1 MSAPLSYGE
10 YRAQR
15 YFPAL
20 DGLRAVAIIGVLLH
34 HTRGGPFGRLHG
46 YRGVWIFFVLS
57 GFLITTLALRQNAQ
71 LGRLDLRAF
80 AIRRVCRIMP
90 LYYLTLAV
98 YLVAVLFLGVE
109 PRTQRLQDHLPA
121 FILYSSEF
129 PILRSAFQV
138 PFGQSWSLG
147 IEEKFY
153 LAWPILA
160 FWLLR
165 KPTHRIS
172 MTLGLIAM
180 TATLTVTFRA
190 WGQMWGSY
198 TDILIGCLL
207 AQLLHE
213 RAIYDNLIFLGRSQ
227 VLWALSITLALATIS
242 PGAGGQIGEC
252 LYSVLV
258 AAVLV
263 GLITSKGAIPTRLL
277 TANWLMRIG
286 AWSYA
291 IYLTHTLCF
300 DVVGRLIP
308 PGRLGDLL
316 TLPAALSLDL
326 PLCWLLHVYV
336 EKPIIELG
344 RKLSQ
349 RRQETSAPPKVLQ
362 ESNLPTS

>member
-1 MSAPLSYGE
+1 MNPPLSYDE

-20 DGLRAVAIIGVLLH
+20 DGLRAVAIFGVLLH
-34 HTRGGPFGRLHG
+34 HTRGGPFGRFHG

-57 GFLITTLALRQNAQ
+57 GFLITTLALRQSAQ

-90 LYYLTLAV
+90 LYYLTLGV
-98 YLVAVLFLGVE
+98 YLIAVLFLGVE
-109 PRTQRLQDHLPA
+109 PRAQRLQDHLPA
-121 FILYSSEF
+121 FLLYLSEF
-129 PILRSAFQV
+129 PILSSGFQV

-165 KPTHRIS
+165 KSTHRIS
-172 MTLGLIAM
+172 ITLGLIAV
-180 TATLTVTFRA
+180 TATLTVTFKA

-227 VLWALSITLALATIS
+227 VVWALSIVLAFATIG
-242 PGAGGQIGEC
+242 PGLGGQIGEC
-252 LYSVLV
+252 LYSALV
-258 AAVLV
+258 AIALV
-263 GLITSKGAIPTRLL
+263 GLVTSKGGGPTRLL
-277 TANWLMRIG
+277 TANWLTRIG
-286 AWSYA
+286 TWSYA
-291 IYLTHTLCF
+291 IYLTHTLCL
-300 DVVGRLIP
+300 DVAGRLMP

-316 TLPAALSLDL
+316 TLPAALLLDL
-326 PLCWLLHVYV
+326 PLCWLLHIYV

-344 RKLSQ
+344 RKLSN
-349 RRQETSAPPKVLQ
+349 RRQHMYVRPDVLQ
-362 ESNLPTS
+362 ESNFPVS